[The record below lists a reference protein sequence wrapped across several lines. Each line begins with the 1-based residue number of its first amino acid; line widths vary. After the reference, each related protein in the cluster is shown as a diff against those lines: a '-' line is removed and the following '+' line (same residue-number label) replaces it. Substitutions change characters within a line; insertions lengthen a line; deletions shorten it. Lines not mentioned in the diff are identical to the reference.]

1 MQMGTHDDL
10 FVRNDV
16 TLEKEQSWKKA
27 NLKFADNTKE
37 GLASELKVKMDQHL
51 DSGNMNM
58 PKREKEDL

>member
-27 NLKFADNTKE
+27 NLKFADNTKK
-37 GLASELKVKMDQHL
+37 GLASELKVKMD
-51 DSGNMNM
+51 
-58 PKREKEDL
+58 